1 MTQTI
6 GQVAKA
12 TGIGPRTIR
21 FYEAAG
27 VLPSPGRSPSGY
39 RQYTSEAVGRLL
51 FVRRARV
58 LGLSLP
64 RLKHLLAALDDGR
77 APVRPRV
84 REVVRAHLSTIQR
97 QIRDLHALERQL
109 RTVLRRMATRSHG
122 RTAGPCRCLDL
133 DAPPTVRERRDARR
147 R

>member
-1 MTQTI
+1 MTQRI

-27 VLPSPGRSPSGY
+27 VLPAPGRSPSGY
-39 RQYTSEAVGRLL
+39 RQYTPEEVGRLL

-64 RLKHLLAALDDGR
+64 RLKDLLAALDDGR
-77 APVRPRV
+77 TAVRPRV
-84 REVVRAHLSTIQR
+84 REVVRAHLATVQG
-97 QIRDLHALERQL
+97 QIRDLLALEGQL
-109 RTVLRRMATRSHG
+109 RTVLRRIARRSHV
-122 RTAGPCRCLDL
+122 RTGGPCRCLDL
-133 DAPPTVRERRDARR
+133 DAPPTPRERRDTRR